1 MVSRR
6 ADLAARTTVSASYRS
21 NDYTASDAIN
31 RMAETNA
38 VTAAVEEIE
47 SRRERERERAD
58 DRDGAADLG
67 GH

>member
-1 MVSRR
+1 
-6 ADLAARTTVSASYRS
+6 
-21 NDYTASDAIN
+21 
-31 RMAETNA
+31 MAEDNA
-38 VTAAVEEIE
+38 VTAAIEEIE